1 LFLEDE
7 NPDFSMNYLS
17 FEPEDFATDAFFC
30 SWVLHPTPET
40 EIFWLDWLRN
50 NPSKARDIEM
60 ARQMVL
66 LASSEEGVAPGSETV
81 DRIWQGIEDGKNRK
95 VIVLAERIMWAKVAA
110 AVALLLIAFT
120 VYLNRQ
126 THNYTYRTAFGE
138 SRRVLL
144 PDGSLVTLNAN
155 SSLRV
160 ADRWGR
166 RTEREVWLE
175 GEAFFS
181 VSKLKKA
188 GRAVKFTVHTH
199 DLNVEVR
206 GTEFNVNTRQDQTQ
220 VVLSEGLVHL
230 QLNDRLEKEI
240 QMKPGDL
247 VNFSRSKR
255 QLRIRHLPDAG
266 PMYSWK
272 NNRWTLNDAS
282 LAEIAILI
290 RETYGVTVTIENDS
304 LKRQTVNGVVP
315 TDNMGD
321 LLNALESILPITITH
336 EEQRVTI
343 RGRPD

>member
-1 LFLEDE
+1 MHYE
-7 NPDFSMNYLS
+7 S

-40 EIFWLDWLRN
+40 ERFWLDWLRN
-50 NPSKARDIEM
+50 NPSKARDIEL

-66 LASSEEGVAPGSETV
+66 LASSDEGTAPGSETV
-81 DRIWQGIEDGKNRK
+81 DRIWQGIEEGKSGEVVVFRDRMLWLK
-95 VIVLAERIMWAKVAA
+95 AAA
-110 AVALLLIAFT
+110 AVVLLLVAFGG
-120 VYLNRQ
+120 YFYRQ
-126 THNYTYRTAFGE
+126 GQSHTYRTAFGE
-138 SRRVLL
+138 SRRLLL
-144 PDGSLVTLNAN
+144 PDGTQVTLNAN

-181 VSKLKKA
+181 VSKLKKE
-188 GRAVKFTVHTH
+188 GQAVKFVVHTH

-230 QLNDRLEKEI
+230 RLNDRPGKEI

-247 VNFSRSKR
+247 VDFSRSKR
-255 QLRIRHLPDAG
+255 RLHIRHLPDAS

-282 LAEIAILI
+282 LAEIAVLI
-290 RETYGVTVTIENDS
+290 HETYGVTVTIENDS
-304 LKRQTVNGVVP
+304 LKKQTVNGVVP

-321 LLNALESILPITITH
+321 LLSALESILPITITH
-336 EEQRVTI
+336 QEQRVTI
-343 RGRPD
+343 RGRPN

>member
-1 LFLEDE
+1 MHYE
-7 NPDFSMNYLS
+7 S

-30 SWVLHPTPET
+30 SWVLHPTPEA
-40 EIFWLDWLRN
+40 ELFWLDWLRN
-50 NPSKARDIEM
+50 NPSKTRDIEL

-66 LASSEEGVAPGSETV
+66 LASSDEGAMPGSETIE
-81 DRIWQGIEDGKNRK
+81 RIWQGIEDGKSRKTVMFGNR
-95 VIVLAERIMWAKVAA
+95 VLWLKVAA
-110 AVALLLIAFT
+110 AVILLLVAFGG
-120 VYLNRQ
+120 YFYRQ
-126 THNYTYRTAFGE
+126 SQGHIYHTAFGE

-188 GRAVKFTVHTH
+188 GHAVKFTVHTH

-206 GTEFNVNTRQDQTQ
+206 GTEFNVNTRQDQTR

-230 QLNDRLEKEI
+230 QLNDRSAKEI

-247 VNFSRSKR
+247 VDFSRNR
-255 QLRIRHLPDAG
+255 QQLRMRHLPDAS

-282 LAEIAILI
+282 LAEIAVLI
-290 RETYGVTVTIENDS
+290 RETYGVTVNIETDS
-304 LKRQTVNGVVP
+304 LKKQTVNGVVP

-321 LLNALESILPITITH
+321 LLSALESILPITITH

-343 RGRPD
+343 RGRPN

>member
-1 LFLEDE
+1 
-7 NPDFSMNYLS
+7 MNYLS
-17 FEPEDFATDAFFC
+17 FEPEDFATDALFC
-30 SWVLHPTPET
+30 SWVLHPSPET
-40 EIFWLDWLRN
+40 ELFWLDWLRN
-50 NPSKARDIEM
+50 NPDKARDIEL

-66 LASSEEGVAPGSETV
+66 LASSDEAPAPGSETV
-81 DRIWQGIEDGKNRK
+81 DRIWQGIEEGKNRK
-95 VIVLAERIMWAKVAA
+95 VIHFPNRTIWLKAA
-110 AVALLLIAFT
+110 AAIALLLVAFGGYFYRT
-120 VYLNRQ
+120 GQ
-126 THNYTYRTAFGE
+126 KHTYHTAFGE

-144 PDGSLVTLNAN
+144 PDGTLVTLNAN
-155 SSLRV
+155 SGLRV

-188 GRAVKFTVHTH
+188 GQAVKFTVHTH

-206 GTEFNVNTRQDQTQ
+206 GTEFNVNTRQNQTQ

-230 QLNDRLEKEI
+230 RLNDRSEKEI

-247 VNFSRSKR
+247 VGFSKSKR
-255 QLRIRHLPDAG
+255 QLRIRHLPDAS

-282 LAEIAILI
+282 LGEIAVLI
-290 RETYGVTVTIENDS
+290 QETYGVTVSIENDS
-304 LKRQTVNGVVP
+304 LKRQTVNGIVP

-321 LLNALESILPITITH
+321 LLNALESILPITISH
-336 EEQRVTI
+336 QEQRVTI
-343 RGRPD
+343 RGRPN

>member
-1 LFLEDE
+1 
-7 NPDFSMNYLS
+7 MNYLS

-30 SWVLHPTPET
+30 SWVLHPTPEA
-40 EIFWLDWLRN
+40 ELFWLDWLRN
-50 NPSKARDIEM
+50 NPSKARDIEL

-66 LASSEEGVAPGSETV
+66 LASSEGAIAPSSETV
-81 DRIWQGIEDGKNRK
+81 DRIWQGIEEGKNRK
-95 VIVLAERIMWAKVAA
+95 VILFPNRAIWLKAAA
-110 AVALLLIAFT
+110 AVVLLLVAFGGYFYRT
-120 VYLNRQ
+120 GQKL
-126 THNYTYRTAFGE
+126 TYHTAFGE

-144 PDGSLVTLNAN
+144 PDGTLVTLNAN

-166 RTEREVWLE
+166 RTEREVWLD

-181 VSKLKKA
+181 VSKVKKA
-188 GRAVKFTVHTH
+188 GYAVKFTVHTH

-230 QLNDRLEKEI
+230 RLNDRPGKEI
-240 QMKPGDL
+240 HMKPGDL
-247 VNFSRSKR
+247 VDFSRSKQ
-255 QLRIRHLPDAG
+255 QLHIQHLPDASQ
-266 PMYSWK
+266 MYSWK

-282 LAEIAILI
+282 LVEIAVLI
-290 RETYGVTVTIENDS
+290 QETYGVTVTIENDS
-304 LKRQTVNGVVP
+304 LKNQTVNGVVP

-321 LLNALESILPITITH
+321 LLSALESILPITITH

>member
-1 LFLEDE
+1 
-7 NPDFSMNYLS
+7 MNYLS
-17 FEPEDFATDAFFC
+17 FEPEDFAADAFFC

-40 EIFWLDWLRN
+40 ERFWLDWLRN
-50 NPSKARDIEM
+50 NASKARDIEL

-66 LASSEEGVAPGSETV
+66 LASSEETPAPSPETV
-81 DRIWQGIEDGKNRK
+81 DRIWQGIEEGKSRK
-95 VIVLAERIMWAKVAA
+95 VILFPNRTIWLKAVAA
-110 AVALLLIAFT
+110 VILLLVAFGG
-120 VYLNRQ
+120 YFYRKGQN
-126 THNYTYRTAFGE
+126 HTYHTAFGE

-144 PDGSLVTLNAN
+144 PDGTLVTLNAN

-166 RTEREVWLE
+166 RTEREVWLD

-188 GRAVKFTVHTH
+188 GHAVKFTVHTH

-230 QLNDRLEKEI
+230 RLNDRPGEEI
-240 QMKPGDL
+240 RMKPGDL
-247 VNFSRSKR
+247 VDFSRSR
-255 QLRIRHLPDAG
+255 QQLHIQHLPDAS

-282 LAEIAILI
+282 LAEIAVLI
-290 RETYGVTVTIENDS
+290 RETYGVTVTIESDS
-304 LKRQTVNGVVP
+304 LEKQTVNGVVP

>member
-1 LFLEDE
+1 
-7 NPDFSMNYLS
+7 MYYLS

-30 SWVLHPTPET
+30 SWVLHPTPEA
-40 EIFWLDWLRN
+40 EHFWLDWLKN
-50 NPSKARDIEM
+50 NPTKARDIEL

-66 LASSEEGVAPGSETV
+66 LAASDEVPAPGSETV
-81 DRIWQGIEDGKNRK
+81 DRIWQGIEEGKNRK
-95 VIVLAERIMWAKVAA
+95 VINFRNRVIWLKAAA
-110 AVALLLIAFT
+110 AVVLLLVAFGGYFYRT
-120 VYLNRQ
+120 GQ
-126 THNYTYRTAFGE
+126 KHTYHTAFGE

-144 PDGSLVTLNAN
+144 PDGTLVTLNAN
-155 SSLRV
+155 SSMRV

-188 GRAVKFTVHTH
+188 GHAVKFTVHTH

-230 QLNDRLEKEI
+230 QLHDRSEKEI
-240 QMKPGDL
+240 RMKPGDL
-247 VNFSRSKR
+247 VDFSRSKQR
-255 QLRIRHLPDAG
+255 LHVRHLPDAS

-282 LAEIAILI
+282 LAEIAVLI
-290 RETYGVTVTIENDS
+290 QETYGVTVTIENDS
-304 LKRQTVNGVVP
+304 LKRQIVNGIVP

-321 LLNALESILPITITH
+321 LLSALESILPITITH
-336 EEQRVTI
+336 EEHRVTI